1 MKRTRTKTLIR
12 VERRERITVRAVRLE
27 VLWCWRCAM
36 KVSVLTADE
45 AAALLKTTTRDIFL
59 RVESGEVHFRET
71 ESGSILVCSNSLE
84 LSRNRSGD

>member
-1 MKRTRTKTLIR
+1 
-12 VERRERITVRAVRLE
+12 
-27 VLWCWRCAM
+27 
-36 KVSVLTADE
+36 VLTADE